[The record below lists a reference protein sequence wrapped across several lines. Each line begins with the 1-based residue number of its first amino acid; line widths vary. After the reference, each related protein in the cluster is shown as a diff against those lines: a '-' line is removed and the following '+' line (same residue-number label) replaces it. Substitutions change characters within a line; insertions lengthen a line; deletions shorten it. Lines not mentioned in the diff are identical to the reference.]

1 MDELAIR
8 RLNGDFG
15 SPAEGEC
22 YNCWYVRLRK
32 KKDYC
37 SKECENKQNTD
48 TEIVEYQKEVKGITY
63 FVYQGLCNGTETK
76 WITKSPWDYSITLNF
91 IDDDRQGNDISCQ
104 YLDGNGDA
112 MLVYE
117 VDEAEYYKF

>member
-37 SKECENKQNTD
+37 SKTCE
-48 TEIVEYQKEVKGITY
+48 
-63 FVYQGLCNGTETK
+63 
-76 WITKSPWDYSITLNF
+76 
-91 IDDDRQGNDISCQ
+91 
-104 YLDGNGDA
+104 
-112 MLVYE
+112 
-117 VDEAEYYKF
+117 YKKN

>member
-1 MDELAIR
+1 MDDLAIR

-37 SKECENKQNTD
+37 SKTCENKKNKQNNLITD
-48 TEIVEYQKEVKGITY
+48 TYQKEVKGITY
-63 FVYQGLCNGTETK
+63 FVHQGICNGIETK
-76 WITKSPWDYSITLNF
+76 WITKSPWDYSITIKF
-91 IDDDRQGNDISCQ
+91 VNDELV
-104 YLDGNGDA
+104 YLDSNMDD
-112 MLVYE
+112 MFVYE
-117 VDEAEYYKF
+117 VDEEEYDNV

>member
-63 FVYQGLCNGTETK
+63 FVYQGMCNGTETK
-76 WITKSPWDYSITLNF
+76 WITKSPLYYSMTIKFVNDELVYVDSNR
-91 IDDDRQGNDISCQ
+91 DD
-104 YLDGNGDA
+104 

-117 VDEAEYYKF
+117 VDEEEYYNF